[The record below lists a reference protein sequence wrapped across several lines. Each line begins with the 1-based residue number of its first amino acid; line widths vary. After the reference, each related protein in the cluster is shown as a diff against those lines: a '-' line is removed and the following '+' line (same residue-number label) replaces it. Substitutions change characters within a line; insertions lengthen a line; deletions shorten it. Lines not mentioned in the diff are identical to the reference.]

1 MLTPVVRAIVMII
14 MQKHTRCYS
23 LLLLSVFFAGC
34 LPHEGTYAPGCMAY
48 AGNKITLGDGR
59 FVWEKFTDAVVVD
72 DDGNVVNQFPGF
84 PLQGRYHLDG
94 QVVPMSKS
102 TGDALDKMYMQE
114 SGGKRYLLTEDEF
127 AAWEQS
133 GKREDC
139 ALQLIS
145 KSES

>member
-14 MQKHTRCYS
+14 MQKHTRCYP

-48 AGNKITLGDGR
+48 AGDKITLSDGS

-84 PLQGRYHLDG
+84 PSQGRYQIDG
-94 QVVPMSKS
+94 QIVQMN
-102 TGDALDKMYMQE
+102 TTAGDALDNMYLQE

-127 AAWEQS
+127 AAWEQT

-139 ALQLIS
+139 TLQLIS
-145 KSES
+145 ESES